1 MKYKSKAIMLLKL
14 KKLVNAVFALAF
26 MMLLAA
32 SVSINARA
40 AESADDYLPE
50 GWTRIETGSLTDEEI
65 SAISAAICDVDETIQ
80 PKAPA
85 PPLTS
90 LEIIDL
96 AVDENEEIHVVTR
109 EIGTS
114 KGGLRFV
121 YWNGSQCSENIYET
135 QHLVGTDRIVYG
147 YIRYFHTGIYTDTF
161 IRGAT
166 VRITA
171 SSKNA
176 MSPWNTLTAS
186 AVFEL
191 PQNY

>member
-1 MKYKSKAIMLLKL
+1 MSKARVLRKV
-14 KKLVNAVFALAF
+14 KKAINLTLSLALTLVLCGSMSTYAH
-26 MMLLAA
+26 
-32 SVSINARA
+32 
-40 AESADDYLPE
+40 AEELADDYLPE
-50 GWTRIETGSLTDEEI
+50 GWTRIETDSLTSEEI
-65 SAISAAICDVDETIQ
+65 SAIRAAIGDVDETVQ

-176 MSPWNTLTAS
+176 MSPCNTLTAS
-186 AVFEL
+186 AVFTL
-191 PQNY
+191 PDHY